1 MSWRVD
7 RVQLTIADTG
17 SWKTPETAVK
27 SQRGRGIR
35 LMRAL
40 MQDVA
45 IHPDTAGTTV
55 HLSARI
61 A

>member
-1 MSWRVD
+1 M
-7 RVQLTIADTG
+7 QLTIADTG